1 MSTEPL
7 RLTDEEI
14 KKITYPLS
22 ITSAEREEVR
32 ALLKRLEA
40 DGIWRQ
46 ELYRELL
53 KLRGQYKIT
62 DIARQAVEEALF
74 KD

>member
-46 ELYRELL
+46 ELHRELL